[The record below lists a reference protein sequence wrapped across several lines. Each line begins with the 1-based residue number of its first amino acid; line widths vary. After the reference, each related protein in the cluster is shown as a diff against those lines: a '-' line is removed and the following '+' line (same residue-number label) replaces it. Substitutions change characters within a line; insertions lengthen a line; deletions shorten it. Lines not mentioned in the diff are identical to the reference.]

1 MYIYKLL
8 PIIVFISFFSS
19 AKEATSIVVVNG
31 MISIPTCL
39 INGNID
45 MATGLS
51 QTIDLGSYT
60 TSDVI
65 LEKTKKINVPLIID
79 CSKSTGL
86 NGISLELSTLGN
98 YGAVGSFRNG
108 VIKTSLDGISIYLQW
123 KNSNHSVDLSAGAKK
138 NIPNTNSSN
147 IFDGSMNARVLPIV
161 GFSSNTIEKGRFR
174 SGINVTLSYY

>member
-1 MYIYKLL
+1 MYIYKLF
-8 PIIVFISFFSS
+8 PIIIFISFFSS
-19 AKEATSIVVVNG
+19 AKEATSIVIVNG
-31 MISIPTCL
+31 TISIPTCL

-45 MATGLS
+45 LATGLS

-60 TSDVI
+60 TSEVSSG
-65 LEKTKKINVPLIID
+65 KTKKIDVPLIID

-86 NGISLELSTLGN
+86 SGISLELSTLGN
-98 YGAVGSFRNG
+98 YGAVGGFRNG

-123 KNSNHSVDLSAGAKK
+123 KNNNHSVDLSTGAKK
-138 NIPNTNSSN
+138 YIPNTNSSN
-147 IFDGSMNARVLPIV
+147 IFDGSINARVLPIV